1 MGEKNTTKYLDCFIS
16 FKKDIKEF
24 TLPDLFTFPF
34 YYTPHPL
41 CLIAAE
47 ELRYLIK
54 HTNWD
59 HNFGLNSKSSKAP
72 VGKMFGVLIVQK
84 RSGEIGYLAGYS
96 GKIGEEATVSP
107 FVPPIYNR
115 LQENS
120 YFKSEEI
127 ILNSYNAALK
137 DLEKNKEFKK
147 VKINLDVETKESEE
161 AINNLKNIYKA
172 AKKAR
177 RKARDLAHKSMNKF
191 DFEVFKEKARDES
204 LKQQHAI
211 KKETY
216 FRNEVLTKL
225 KNKLDFFEKKVAEY
239 KKKRREKS
247 ALLQKWLFDQYKF
260 SDIVSTQK
268 SLWRIFKEELNITPP
283 AGAGDCAA
291 PKLLQYA
298 FKKGLKPI
306 AIAEFWWG
314 DSPASEIK
322 KHLQFYPA
330 CKGKCEPILG
340 HMLNGIPMEKN
351 PMLENPAEG
360 KKLEIFYEDEEIAI
374 VNKPSEFL
382 SVPGKN
388 ISDSVYTRMLE
399 RYPNATGPL
408 LVHRLDMST
417 SGILLIAKT
426 KEAHKFL
433 QKQFINRTIKKRYVA
448 LLNGVI
454 TKKRGEINLPLRVDL
469 DNRPYQLV
477 CFDYGKTAKTFWEV
491 ISTENNKTKIYL
503 YPSTGRTHQ
512 LRVHCAYKSGLNA
525 PIHGDDLY
533 GTKSDRLHLH
543 AEFLEFIHP
552 GTKKVKKVR
561 INPEF

>member
-1 MGEKNTTKYLDCFIS
+1 MGENTTKYLDCFIS
-16 FKKDIKEF
+16 FKKDVKEIK
-24 TLPDLFTFPF
+24 LPDLFTFPF

-41 CLIAAE
+41 CLIAAKE
-47 ELRYLIK
+47 IK
-54 HTNWD
+54 HLINQTNWD
-59 HNFGLNSKSSKAP
+59 HNFGLDSQSSKAP

-137 DLEKNKEFKK
+137 DLEKNKEFEN
-147 VKINLDVETKESEE
+147 VKINLDVETKESEK
-161 AINNLKNIYKA
+161 AINHLKNVYKT

-177 RKARDLAHKSMNKF
+177 RKARNIAQESMNTV
-191 DFEVFKEKARDES
+191 DFEAFKKRAREES

-216 FRNEVLTKL
+216 FRNEALIKL
-225 KNKLDFFEKKVAEY
+225 KNKLDFFEKKVADY

-260 SDIVSTQK
+260 SDILSNQK
-268 SLWRIFKEELNITPP
+268 SLWGIFKEELNITPP

-298 FKKGLKPI
+298 FKKDLKPI

-314 DSPASEIK
+314 DSPASEIR

-340 HMLNGIPMEKN
+340 HMLKGIPMEKN

-360 KKLEIFYEDEEIAI
+360 RDLEIFYEDEEIAI

-399 RYPNATGPL
+399 KYPAATGPL

-448 LLNGVI
+448 LLDGVI

-533 GTKSDRLHLH
+533 GTKSNRLHLH

-552 GTKKVKKVR
+552 GTKKTKKVR
-561 INPEF
+561 ISPEF

>member
-1 MGEKNTTKYLDCFIS
+1 MGESITKGLESFIS
-16 FKKDIKEF
+16 FKKDVKDIP
-24 TLPDLFTFPF
+24 LPELFTFPF

-41 CLIAAE
+41 CLNAVE
-47 ELRYLIK
+47 EIKDLIDD
-54 HTNWD
+54 TDWD
-59 HNFGLNSKSSKAP
+59 HNFGLDSKSTQVP
-72 VGKMFGVLIVQK
+72 VGKMFGVLVVK
-84 RSGEIGYLAGYS
+84 TKDGELGYLAGYS
-96 GKIGEEATVSP
+96 GKIGEVPTVNP

-120 YFKSEEI
+120 YFKSEEV

-137 DLEKNKEFKK
+137 ELESNKEFAD
-147 VKINLDVETKESEE
+147 VKANFETESKASEE
-161 AINNLKNIYKA
+161 VITNLRNIYKT

-177 RKARDLAHKSMNKF
+177 RKARDLAKESMNEV
-191 DFEVFKEKARDES
+191 DFEAHKEKARDES

-216 FRNEVLTKL
+216 FKNEAIEQRKKRL
-225 KNKLDFFEKKVAEY
+225 NFFESQIADY
-239 KKKRREKS
+239 KKRRKEKS

-260 SDIVSTQK
+260 LNVTSTPK
-268 SLWRIFKEELNITPP
+268 NLWQIFKEELNITPP

-298 FKKGLKPI
+298 FKNQLKPI
-306 AIAEFWWG
+306 AITEFWYG
-314 DSPASEIK
+314 DSPASEIR

-340 HMLNGIPMEKN
+340 HMLEGVPMDKN

-360 KKLEIFYEDEEIAI
+360 KDLEVFYEDDYIAI
-374 VNKPSEFL
+374 VNKPAEFL

-388 ISDSVYTRMLE
+388 ITDSVYTRMVE
-399 RYPNATGPL
+399 RYPEATGPL

-426 KEAHKFL
+426 KDAHKFL
-433 QKQFINRTIKKRYVA
+433 QKQFIDRTVKKRYVA
-448 LLNGVI
+448 LLDGVV
-454 TKKRGEINLPLRVDL
+454 TERRGEIDLPLRVDL

-477 CFDYGKTAKTFWEV
+477 CYDYGKPARTNWEV
-491 ISTENNKTKIYL
+491 ISTENNKTKVYL
-503 YPSTGRTHQ
+503 YPTTGRTHQ
-512 LRVHCAYKSGLNA
+512 LRVHCAFKGGLNT

-533 GTKSDRLHLH
+533 GTKSNRLHLH

-552 GTKKVKKVR
+552 GTKKTRKVR
-561 INPEF
+561 IQPEF

>member
-1 MGEKNTTKYLDCFIS
+1 MGENTTKYLDCFIS
-16 FKKDIKEF
+16 FKKDVKEIK
-24 TLPDLFTFPF
+24 LPDLFTFPF

-41 CLIAAE
+41 CLIAAKE
-47 ELRYLIK
+47 IK
-54 HTNWD
+54 HLINQTNWD
-59 HNFGLNSKSSKAP
+59 HNFGLDSQSSKAP

-137 DLEKNKEFKK
+137 DLEKNKEFEN
-147 VKINLDVETKESEE
+147 VRINLDVETKESEK
-161 AINNLKNIYKA
+161 AINHLKNVYKT

-177 RKARDLAHKSMNKF
+177 RKARNIAQESMNTV
-191 DFEVFKEKARDES
+191 DFEAFKKRAREES

-216 FRNEVLTKL
+216 FRNEALIKL
-225 KNKLDFFEKKVAEY
+225 KNKLDFFEKKVADY

-260 SDIVSTQK
+260 SDILSNQK
-268 SLWRIFKEELNITPP
+268 SLWGIFKEELNITPP

-298 FKKGLKPI
+298 FKKDLKPI

-314 DSPASEIK
+314 DSPASEIR

-340 HMLNGIPMEKN
+340 HMLKGIPMEKN

-360 KKLEIFYEDEEIAI
+360 RDLEIFYEDEEIAI

-426 KEAHKFL
+426 KEAHKFI

-448 LLNGVI
+448 LLDGVI

-512 LRVHCAYKSGLNA
+512 LRVHCAYKGGLNA

-533 GTKSDRLHLH
+533 GTKSNRLHLH

-552 GTKKVKKVR
+552 GTKKTKKVR
-561 INPEF
+561 ISPEF

>member
-1 MGEKNTTKYLDCFIS
+1 MGENTTKYLDCFIS
-16 FKKDIKEF
+16 FKKDVKEIR
-24 TLPDLFTFPF
+24 LPDLFTFPF

-47 ELRYLIK
+47 EIKHLIN

-59 HNFGLNSKSSKAP
+59 HNFGLDSQSSKAP

-137 DLEKNKEFKK
+137 DLEKNKEFEN
-147 VKINLDVETKESEE
+147 VRINLDVETKESEE
-161 AINNLKNIYKA
+161 AINHLKNVYKI

-177 RKARDLAHKSMNKF
+177 RKARSIAQESMKTV
-191 DFEVFKEKARDES
+191 DFEAFKKRAREES

-216 FRNEVLTKL
+216 FRNETLIKL
-225 KNKLDFFEKKVAEY
+225 KNKLDFFEKKVADY

-260 SDIVSTQK
+260 SDILSNQK
-268 SLWRIFKEELNITPP
+268 SLWGIFKEELNITPP

-298 FKKGLKPI
+298 FKKDLKPI

-314 DSPASEIK
+314 DSPASEIR

-360 KKLEIFYEDEEIAI
+360 RDLEIFYEDEEIAI

-448 LLNGVI
+448 LLDGII

-512 LRVHCAYKSGLNA
+512 LRVHCAYKGGLNA

-533 GTKSDRLHLH
+533 GTKSNRLHLH

-552 GTKKVKKVR
+552 GTKKTKKVR
-561 INPEF
+561 ISPEF

>member
-1 MGEKNTTKYLDCFIS
+1 MGENTAKHLDCFIS
-16 FKKDIKEF
+16 FKKDVKEIK
-24 TLPDLFTFPF
+24 LPDLFTFPF

-47 ELRYLIK
+47 ELKNLIN

-59 HNFGLNSKSSKAP
+59 HNFGLESKSSKAP

-96 GKIGEEATVSP
+96 GKIGEEATIPP
-107 FVPPIYNR
+107 FVPPIYDR

-137 DLEKNKEFKK
+137 DLENNKEFKD
-147 VKINLDVETKESEE
+147 VKINLDLATKESEE

-172 AKKAR
+172 AKKVR
-177 RKARDLAHKSMNKF
+177 RKARDLAKESMNKF
-191 DFEVFKEKARDES
+191 DFEAFKDNARKES

-216 FRNEVLTKL
+216 FRNEAL
-225 KNKLDFFEKKVAEY
+225 KILNNKLDFFENKVVEY
-239 KKKRREKS
+239 KSKRREKS

-260 SDIVSTQK
+260 LDIVSNQK
-268 SLWRIFKEELNITPP
+268 SLWGIFKEELNITPP

-298 FKKGLKPI
+298 FINELKPI

-314 DSPASEIK
+314 DSPASEIR

-340 HMLNGIPMEKN
+340 HMLKGIPMEKN
-351 PMLENPAEG
+351 PMLENPAKG
-360 KKLEIFYEDEEIAI
+360 IDLEIFYEDEEIAI

-388 ISDSVYTRMLE
+388 ISDSVYTRMLD

-448 LLNGVI
+448 LLDGVI

-512 LRVHCAYKSGLNA
+512 LRVHCAHKSGLNA
-525 PIHGDDLY
+525 SIHGDDLY
-533 GTKSDRLHLH
+533 GSKSNRLHLH

>member
-1 MGEKNTTKYLDCFIS
+1 MNIVDFES
-16 FKKDIKEF
+16 FKK
-24 TLPDLFTFPF
+24 
-34 YYTPHPL
+34 
-41 CLIAAE
+41 
-47 ELRYLIK
+47 R
-54 HTNWD
+54 
-59 HNFGLNSKSSKAP
+59 
-72 VGKMFGVLIVQK
+72 
-84 RSGEIGYLAGYS
+84 
-96 GKIGEEATVSP
+96 
-107 FVPPIYNR
+107 
-115 LQENS
+115 
-120 YFKSEEI
+120 
-127 ILNSYNAALK
+127 
-137 DLEKNKEFKK
+137 
-147 VKINLDVETKESEE
+147 
-161 AINNLKNIYKA
+161 
-172 AKKAR
+172 AR
-177 RKARDLAHKSMNKF
+177 
-191 DFEVFKEKARDES
+191 EES

-216 FRNEVLTKL
+216 FRNEALIKL
-225 KNKLDFFEKKVAEY
+225 KNKLDFFEKEIADY

-260 SDIVSTQK
+260 SDILSNQK
-268 SLWRIFKEELNITPP
+268 SLWGIFKEELNITPP

-298 FKKGLKPI
+298 FKKDLKPI

-314 DSPASEIK
+314 DSPASEIR

-340 HMLNGIPMEKN
+340 HMLKGIPMEKN
-351 PMLENPAEG
+351 PMLENPAKG
-360 KKLEIFYEDEEIAI
+360 RDLEIFYEDEEIAI

-388 ISDSVYTRMLE
+388 ISDSVYTRMLD

-448 LLNGVI
+448 LLDGVI

-512 LRVHCAYKSGLNA
+512 LRVHCAYKGGLNA

-533 GTKSDRLHLH
+533 GTKSNRLHLH

-552 GTKKVKKVR
+552 GTKKTKKVR
-561 INPEF
+561 ISPEF

>member
-1 MGEKNTTKYLDCFIS
+1 MGENTTKYLDCFIS
-16 FKKDIKEF
+16 FKKDVKEIK
-24 TLPDLFTFPF
+24 LPDLFTFPF

-41 CLIAAE
+41 CLIAAKE
-47 ELRYLIK
+47 IK
-54 HTNWD
+54 HLINQTNWD
-59 HNFGLNSKSSKAP
+59 HNFGLDSQSSKAP

-137 DLEKNKEFKK
+137 DLEKNKEFENI
-147 VKINLDVETKESEE
+147 KINLDVKNKESEE
-161 AINNLKNIYKA
+161 AINHLKNVYKT

-177 RKARDLAHKSMNKF
+177 RKARNIAQKSMSTV
-191 DFEVFKEKARDES
+191 DFEAFKKRSREES

-216 FRNEVLTKL
+216 FRNETLIKL
-225 KNKLDFFEKKVAEY
+225 KNKLDFFEKKVADY

-260 SDIVSTQK
+260 SDILSNQK
-268 SLWRIFKEELNITPP
+268 SLWGIFKEELNITPP

-298 FKKGLKPI
+298 FKKDLKPI

-314 DSPASEIK
+314 DSPASEIR

-340 HMLNGIPMEKN
+340 HMLKGIPMEKN

-360 KKLEIFYEDEEIAI
+360 RDLEIFYEDEEIAI

-448 LLNGVI
+448 LLDGVI

-512 LRVHCAYKSGLNA
+512 LRVHCAYKGGLNA

-533 GTKSDRLHLH
+533 GTKSNRLHLH

-552 GTKKVKKVR
+552 GTKKTKKVR
-561 INPEF
+561 ISPEF

>member
-1 MGEKNTTKYLDCFIS
+1 MGENISNNLDCFIP
-16 FKKDIKEF
+16 FKKDVKDIP
-24 TLPDLFTFPF
+24 LPNLFTFPF
-34 YYTPHPL
+34 YYTPSE
-41 CLIAAE
+41 IALKAVE
-47 ELRYLIK
+47 EVKVLIK
-54 HTNWD
+54 NTNWD
-59 HNFGLNSKSSKAP
+59 HNFGLDSTSKTPP
-72 VGKMFGVLIVQK
+72 VGKMFGVLVVQTK
-84 RSGEIGYLAGYS
+84 DGALGYLAGYS
-96 GKIGEEATVSP
+96 GKIGEIPTVGS
-107 FVPPIYNR
+107 FVPPIYDR
-115 LQENS
+115 LQEDS
-120 YFKSEEI
+120 YFKSEEL

-137 DLEKNKEFKK
+137 ELESNKEFAD
-147 VKINLDVETKESEE
+147 VKANFSKETNEAEE
-161 AINNLKNIYKA
+161 AINSLKNIYKSGR
-172 AKKAR
+172 KTR
-177 RKARDLAHKSMNKF
+177 RKNRDLAKESMNEI
-191 DFEVFKEKARDES
+191 DFEAFQERSRDES

-216 FRNEVLTKL
+216 YRNEALEKR
-225 KNKLDFFEKKVAEY
+225 KERLDFFENQVAEY

-260 SDIVSTQK
+260 LDITSTPK
-268 SLWRIFKEELNITPP
+268 NLWQIFKEELNITPP

-298 FKKGLKPI
+298 FQKQLKPI
-306 AIAEFWWG
+306 AITEFWWG

-340 HMLNGIPMEKN
+340 HMLNGVTMDKN
-351 PMLENPAEG
+351 PMLDNPAEG
-360 KKLEIFYEDEEIAI
+360 KDLEIFYEDEEIAI

-388 ISDSVYTRMLE
+388 ISDSVYTRMVE
-399 RYPNATGPL
+399 RYPDATGPL

-433 QKQFINRTIKKRYVA
+433 QKQFIDRTVKKRYVA
-448 LLNGVI
+448 LLDGVI
-454 TKKRGEINLPLRVDL
+454 TEKRGEIDLPLRVDL

-477 CFDYGKTAKTFWEV
+477 CYDYGKPAKTNWEV
-491 ISTENNKTKIYL
+491 ISTENNKTKVYL
-503 YPSTGRTHQ
+503 YPQTGRTHQ
-512 LRVHCAYKSGLNA
+512 LRVHCAFKSGLNA

-533 GTKSDRLHLH
+533 GTKSNRLHLH

-552 GTKKVKKVR
+552 GTKKTRKVR
-561 INPEF
+561 IQPEF